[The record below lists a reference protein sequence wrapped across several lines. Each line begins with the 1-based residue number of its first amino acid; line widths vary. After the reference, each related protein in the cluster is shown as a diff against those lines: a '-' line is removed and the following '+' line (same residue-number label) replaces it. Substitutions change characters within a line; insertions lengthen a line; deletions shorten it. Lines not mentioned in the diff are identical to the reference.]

1 VKFAVINFAVSV
13 VLLGRAAYWF
23 ARAVAVLKKAKH

>member
-1 VKFAVINFAVSV
+1 VKLAVINFAVGA

-23 ARAVAVLKKAKH
+23 ARAIAVLKKAKH